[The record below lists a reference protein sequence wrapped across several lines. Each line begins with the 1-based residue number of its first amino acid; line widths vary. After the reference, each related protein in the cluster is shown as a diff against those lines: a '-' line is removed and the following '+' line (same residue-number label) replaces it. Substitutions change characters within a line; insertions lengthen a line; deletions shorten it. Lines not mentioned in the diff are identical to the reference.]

1 MNCST
6 LEVASFVSQTILSVC
21 SLTVAAIALL
31 VSFKTYY
38 YARLPIMGICF
49 RRNEDYIFLEITNHG
64 NGIARNMHI
73 DCSVFTVNCS
83 RTLNF
88 VPPNSTVS
96 IELMSTTAWNHIAP
110 QHQQIECSYSYF
122 DQYKKK
128 HTVNNIDLL
137 FH

>member
-1 MNCST
+1 MNCCT
-6 LEVASFVSQTILSVC
+6 LEIASFISETILSVC

-38 YARLPIMGICF
+38 YERLPIMGICF
-49 RRNEDYIFLEITNHG
+49 RRNEDHIFLEITNHG
-64 NGIARNMHI
+64 NGIARDMHI
-73 DCSVFTVNCS
+73 DCNVDNVNYS

-110 QHQQIECSYSYF
+110 QNQQITCSYSYF

-128 HTVNNIDLL
+128 HAVNNIDLL